1 MPYFPDQYF
10 HGIEG
15 DLNSWDIRYE
25 PSNAAHLSRSADGLT
40 RFRLVT
46 EPSFSRATVV
56 TGDGAGHEMELRF
69 DERSIQVWEGAFEI
83 DNGTRY
89 TFALR
94 TKDGRPVYR
103 VPAGVSNAVERLDR
117 WTIDQSKVASVVT
130 PEWSHGMVMY
140 QIFPDRFAN
149 GDASLAPD
157 PLGTWGSDPERLTFQ
172 GGDLAG
178 IERHLDHLMELGVDC
193 VYVNPIF
200 SSPSTHR
207 YDTID
212 YYSVD
217 PGLGGNEG
225 FRSLVE
231 SLHAR
236 GIRIVVDASFNH
248 CHPRFFAFADAVQ
261 NGPSSRYMDWFNI
274 TAWPP
279 RVVVRRHQ
287 FEPDRDPDEYL
298 LHARRTAAP
307 SGIVVEEASDDGPA
321 VEATYE
327 TWNGVPSVPRINLT
341 HADARSYFLDV
352 ARYWVREYG
361 IDGWRMDVTRYVDFD
376 FWPAFRS
383 AVKNE
388 NADAFLIAE
397 ILGDAGPWLQGD
409 TFDGTM
415 NYTFRQLALD
425 FFARASTGGH
435 TLADGLA
442 RMYASYEPNAI
453 AASQNLLGS
462 HDTPRFLHEAGGD
475 PERLRLATVLQM
487 ALPGA
492 PGLYYGDEVGMS
504 GGDDPGSRGAFPWH
518 EPDRWDRDQ
527 LEVVRSLSALRR
539 THPALR
545 SGRLD
550 IVART
555 DNGIAILRSGSGERI
570 LVVLDRTGEQQQMT
584 LPVAG
589 NRPTVIW
596 GDGQATSTASGTRV
610 DGVRGAVLV
619 NLGNRGSIGA
629 LDNAG

>member
-1 MPYFPDQYF
+1 MRTHRTAGRVEPQWHNTPMPYFPDQCF
-10 HGIEG
+10 HGVEG

-69 DERSIQVWEGAFEI
+69 DERSIQVWEGSFEI

-89 TFALR
+89 TFALQ
-94 TKDGRPVYR
+94 TKDRRPVYR

-117 WTIDQSKVASVVT
+117 WTIDHSKVASVVT
-130 PEWSHGMVMY
+130 PEWSRGMVIY

-157 PLGTWGSDPERLTFQ
+157 PLGTWGSDPEWLTFQ

-178 IERHLDHLMELGVDC
+178 IEQHLDHLTELGVDC
-193 VYVNPIF
+193 VYVNPSLRLPF
-200 SSPSTHR
+200 DAPVRHHRLLLRRSRPWRERGVPLARGEPPHAVESGSLSMPPSTTATLASLRSQTQFRTGHR
-207 YDTID
+207 R
-212 YYSVD
+212 
-217 PGLGGNEG
+217 E
-225 FRSLVE
+225 
-231 SLHAR
+231 
-236 GIRIVVDASFNH
+236 
-248 CHPRFFAFADAVQ
+248 
-261 NGPSSRYMDWFNI
+261 YMDWFNI

-279 RVVVRRHQ
+279 RVVVRRHR
-287 FEPDRDPDEYL
+287 FGPNRDPDEYL
-298 LHARRTAAP
+298 SHARRIAAP

-327 TWNGVPSVPRINLT
+327 TWNGVPSVPRVNLA

-388 NADAFLIAE
+388 NADAYLIAE

-425 FFARASTGGH
+425 FFARASTER
-435 TLADGLA
+435 TRARRRPRADVRGL
-442 RMYASYEPNAI
+442 RTERNCLPHRTSS
-453 AASQNLLGS
+453 AATTRLGS
-462 HDTPRFLHEAGGD
+462 SMR
-475 PERLRLATVLQM
+475 RVATR
-487 ALPGA
+487 
-492 PGLYYGDEVGMS
+492 S
-504 GGDDPGSRGAFPWH
+504 AFVWP
-518 EPDRWDRDQ
+518 PFCR
-527 LEVVRSLSALRR
+527 
-539 THPALR
+539 
-545 SGRLD
+545 
-550 IVART
+550 
-555 DNGIAILRSGSGERI
+555 
-570 LVVLDRTGEQQQMT
+570 
-584 LPVAG
+584 
-589 NRPTVIW
+589 
-596 GDGQATSTASGTRV
+596 
-610 DGVRGAVLV
+610 
-619 NLGNRGSIGA
+619 
-629 LDNAG
+629 